1 MSNLSNAFLMVRI
14 GFGENEVVSEV
25 QKFIII
31 ADNLSLDFLNTQ
43 IVDDEKPKDL
53 LNDFEDFV
61 EWAEAVK
68 LLQPVQVERFI
79 RDWNKQPE
87 TKRFFTE
94 LKEFRRTLREM
105 VESIAKIKAV
115 KPSTIKLINSVLNQG
130 YRYYELVKTE
140 SGFEKRFRTNFDKP
154 QQLLIPIAESAADL
168 ISYGNPKH
176 LRKCESS
183 TCILYFYDT
192 TKNHRRRWC
201 SMNACGNRAKAA
213 AFYKRKRKKK

>member
-1 MSNLSNAFLMVRI
+1 M
-14 GFGENEVVSEV
+14 SEV

-43 IVDDEKPKDL
+43 IVDDGKSKDL
-53 LNDFEDFV
+53 LNNFEDFV

-68 LLQPVQVERFI
+68 LLEPVQAEKLI
-79 RDWNKQPE
+79 HDWDGQSE
-87 TKRFFTE
+87 TKKFFIE
-94 LKEFRRTLREM
+94 LKEFRRVLREM
-105 VESIAKIKAV
+105 VEAITKIKAV
-115 KPSTIKLINSVLNQG
+115 KPSTIKMINSVLNQG
-130 YRYYELVKTE
+130 YGYHELVKTE

-168 ISYGNPKH
+168 ISYGNPKN

-213 AFYKRKRKKK
+213 AFYKRTHKGK

>member
-1 MSNLSNAFLMVRI
+1 M
-14 GFGENEVVSEV
+14 SEV
-25 QKFIII
+25 QKFNII

-43 IVDDEKPKDL
+43 IVDDGKPKDL
-53 LNDFEDFV
+53 LNNFEDFV

-68 LLQPVQVERFI
+68 LLEPVQAEKLI
-79 RDWNKQPE
+79 HDWDGQSE
-87 TKRFFTE
+87 TKKFFTE

-105 VESIAKIKAV
+105 VEAIAKIKAV
-115 KPSTIKLINSVLNQG
+115 KPSTIKMINSVLNQG
-130 YRYYELVKTE
+130 YGYHELVKNE

-154 QQLLIPIAESAADL
+154 QQILIPIAESAADL
-168 ISYGNPKH
+168 ISYGNPKN

-213 AFYKRKRKKK
+213 AFYKRTRKKK

>member
-1 MSNLSNAFLMVRI
+1 
-14 GFGENEVVSEV
+14 VSEV
-25 QKFIII
+25 QKFIIV

-43 IVDDEKPKDL
+43 IVDDGKPKDL

-68 LLQPVQVERFI
+68 LLEPVQVERFI
-79 RDWNKQPE
+79 RDWNKQSE
-87 TKRFFTE
+87 TKKFFAE

-105 VESIAKIKAV
+105 VEAIAKIKAV
-115 KPSTIKLINSVLNQG
+115 KPSTIKMINSVLNQG
-130 YRYYELVKTE
+130 YGYHELVKTE
-140 SGFEKRFRTNFDKP
+140 SGFEKRFRSNFDKP

-168 ISYGNPKH
+168 ISYGNPKN
-176 LRKCESS
+176 LRKCEG
-183 TCILYFYDT
+183 CILYFYDT

-213 AFYKRKRKKK
+213 AFYKRAHKKK